1 MKEIYYINDTNNKK
15 YTQQEFQ
22 KKVSQK
28 AKKIQ
33 NNKDDFDNFLFER
46 YRSYDIFFMTTQE
59 KEKVMINFQ
68 EWCLKLAEEIL
79 LDQYYH
85 KVIQDNS

>member
-33 NNKDDFDNFLFER
+33 NNKDDFDNFLFEN
-46 YRSYDIFFMTTQE
+46 YSSYDIFFMTI
-59 KEKVMINFQ
+59 KEKRNVMIDFQ
-68 EWCLKLAEEIL
+68 EWCLKIAEQML
-79 LDQYYH
+79 LDQHYH
-85 KVIQDNS
+85 KIIQNKG